1 MRTLVT
7 RTFHFESARQIWKTL
22 ETAHRLPWML
32 EPAPQLPCTLE
43 AAGLAVDRIRL
54 WETADS
60 CVEVPA

>member
-7 RTFHFESARQIWKTL
+7 RTFQFESARQIWKAL

-32 EPAPQLPCTLE
+32 EPARQLPCTLE
-43 AAGLAVDRIRL
+43 AAGPAVGRIRL
-54 WETADS
+54 SETVDS